1 MESRGRRTP
10 RIAAPAETPLPRMTP
25 AAANPLRIDKPPEAP
40 LPPPELV
47 VQPISP
53 PMPAPSPN
61 ILTSTA
67 LSDPISSAA
76 LPAPPAVTPP
86 APPMAAEIGADIF
99 AAVARSRTTLARGI
113 EALSDEVANFA
124 RHNLDTTTHTAIR
137 MLGVRTWA
145 DAIAVN
151 TGFARAS
158 FDHWLDSTAKVSEL
172 GLNLAFESSKSFV
185 SEFGKVWSV
194 GRPAY

>member
-1 MESRGRRTP
+1 M
-10 RIAAPAETPLPRMTP
+10 
-25 AAANPLRIDKPPEAP
+25 
-40 LPPPELV
+40 
-47 VQPISP
+47 QPISP
-53 PMPAPSPN
+53 PIPAASPD

-67 LSDPISSAA
+67 LSTLPASPAVPA
-76 LPAPPAVTPP
+76 PAPPL
-86 APPMAAEIGADIF
+86 APEIGANLL
-99 AAVARSRTTLARGI
+99 AAVARSRTALARGI

-124 RHNLDTTTHTAIR
+124 RHNLDMTTHTAIR

-172 GLNLAFESSKSFV
+172 GLNLAFESSKAFV
-185 SEFGKVWSV
+185 SEFGKVWNV
-194 GRPAY
+194 GRPAH